1 MELFME
7 HTQNIGKKESKKGF
21 SGLQVFGIV
30 AGTILVTVIVTLF
43 AARAYFFPK
52 PFEPVVLTVVEQQQ
66 LDVKLDQFES
76 MGMTSE
82 HSPEPGQNKG
92 ASKHEEEFKADGSLN
107 PQKYSEEGASRDV
120 VFTERELNALIATN
134 TDMADKLAIDLSDNL
149 VSARMRVPV
158 DQDFPVFGGK
168 TLRVKAGVEMAYREG
183 RPVVKIKGVSLMG
196 VPIPN
201 AWLGGMKNIDL
212 VKEFS
217 SEEGFWK
224 AFGDGVESISVE
236 EGGLK
241 VSLKE

>member
-1 MELFME
+1 ME

-43 AARAYFFPK
+43 AARAYLFPK
-52 PFEPVVLTVVEQQQ
+52 PFEPVVLTAVEQQQ

-76 MGMTSE
+76 MGMASE
-82 HSPEPGQNKG
+82 QNPDPEPKKG

-107 PQKYSEEGASRDV
+107 PQKYSEEGTSRDV

-134 TDMADKLAIDLSDNL
+134 TDMADKLGIDLSDNL